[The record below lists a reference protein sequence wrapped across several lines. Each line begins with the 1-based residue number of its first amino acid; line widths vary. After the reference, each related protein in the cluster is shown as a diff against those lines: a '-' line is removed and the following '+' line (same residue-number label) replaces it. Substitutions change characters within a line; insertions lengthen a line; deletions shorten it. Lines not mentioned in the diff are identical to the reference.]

1 MTTWDLQLASEVGA
15 VLWALIL
22 GSKGQ
27 NGVKLQNIHSWCPLR
42 TGELLGVEKP
52 THLVSEV
59 L

>member
-1 MTTWDLQLASEVGA
+1 MTAWDLQPVSEVGA

-27 NGVKLQNIHSWCPLR
+27 NGVKLQNIHSWCPPR
-42 TGELLGVEKP
+42 IGELLGVEKP
-52 THLVSEV
+52 VHLVSEV